1 MARPVS
7 NLRLFVAIYPP
18 ADFVAAALEAI
29 AALDL
34 PPHRPTPAAQIHLTL
49 QFIGDTPAKDLE
61 DVLQS
66 VRRSA
71 SGIGAF
77 TLSPQRYI
85 TLPPRSARL
94 VALQTDAPPRI
105 LELHRRLAL
114 RLARAPRQDPAD
126 RFLPHLTLARFQ
138 RGSPQGRPPRRL
150 ESPADLPA
158 FPVQRVQV
166 MRSVLRPDGAEHRE
180 VEQVELV

>member
-18 ADFVAAALEAI
+18 TDLAAAALEAI
-29 AALDL
+29 APLDV

-49 QFIGDTPAKDLE
+49 QFIGDTPAKNLE
-61 DVLQS
+61 DVLES

-71 SGIGAF
+71 SGIQAF

-85 TLPPRSARL
+85 TLPPRAARL
-94 VALQTDAPPRI
+94 VALETDAPPQI

-114 RLARAPRQDPAD
+114 RLARAPRQDPTD

-138 RGSPQGRPPRRL
+138 RGSPQGKPPRQL

-158 FPVQRVQV
+158 FTVQHVQV
-166 MRSVLRPDGAEHRE
+166 MRSILRPEGAEHRE
-180 VEQVELV
+180 VERVELA